1 MSFTVTS
8 EAVAQFA
15 DLTRCT
21 EEAVARRYLARAKN
35 VVQSAVALFQ
45 RDAQLNA
52 EQAKAGERLLLAC
65 RSGDAHSAE
74 LCLNEEPTLV
84 AFRDRSNWTALLHAA
99 KHGHAACVKLL
110 LSSGADVDEPGGTLN
125 ETALHWA
132 ATLGD
137 EAVATLLLDVGAN
150 VNART
155 LAARTPLHS
164 ACASGK
170 VHLVQLLLAR
180 EAIAAV
186 VDRHQQTPLHHLT
199 YNGEPTLVSLQD
211 QCEIAALLVRAGVN
225 AAHQD
230 ADQKTAHDL
239 AQGEPIKRYLSTL
252 LSAPNAPPPKLQ
264 PSDLGSTNAALAA
277 VNSRPMAI
285 AVPLPGAS
293 PFVAP
298 LSPTATRKASTT
310 LFADPDAPKPGTRA
324 TALVS
329 SPKMTSRAEVAAL
342 GAPPARE
349 PPLSPRTAVRAAAAS
364 PFGSQ
369 PQRDAPL
376 SPKAAPR
383 TATSAQRDVPLSP
396 KAAPRTA
403 AAATTL
409 PTRDAPLSPKP
420 APRATPAATLS
431 SQPQRE
437 PPLSPKGAPKRAP
450 ATAAPAAA
458 AVQGGEPVARK
469 VGAAGVDS
477 PPAPARSGSRP
488 LPTPSR
494 NPTSARSPS
503 ARSDSNA
510 PERAAEVFSSSA
522 LTKPAVVYDAGFA
535 RPDVVYE
542 VLLPDHMRVDVQYE
556 ESERASPK
564 DVVPRESDGAMEL
577 EFSPVSDE
585 AAAHAA
591 EQAAKAERDARVAAQ
606 QAQLELVMKAKRD
619 MEAARQSIFM
629 LEKHRRERSVYQIDE
644 AQRKVIEERAKSPE
658 PAPAMLSAR
667 SVSPTRS
674 GATPLSARSNSPT
687 RPAALASARSNSPPP
702 PPLAKQQP
710 VAADAAARS
719 KSPLLVTKPAVAG
732 LSQSSTV
739 ETSTASAPAARSLA
753 LSAGSGEDRAGAASP
768 RLARV
773 PSRAPPPPALPSNVD
788 PFSSI
793 RGPLIIP
800 ADVSDM
806 IAEDARLQKEEQ
818 LLQEQRKEQ
827 QQHQQQPLAMCK
839 KCNEAQANT
848 RTLLTAT
855 TADFCRAC
863 ATAVKQAEMRSPAGR
878 PPCEQC
884 SERPSVA
891 IVTLAGIRG
900 VRDTVSVMC
909 KPCAQHWLS
918 RVPKVVK

>member
-1 MSFTVTS
+1 MSFAVTS

-15 DLTRCT
+15 DLTRCA

-45 RDAQLNA
+45 KDAQLNA

-65 RSGDAHSAE
+65 RSGDAQSAE
-74 LCLNEEPTLV
+74 LCLNDEPTLV

-170 VHLVQLLLAR
+170 VRLVQLLLAR
-180 EAIAAV
+180 EATAAV

-230 ADQKTAHDL
+230 VDQKTAHDL

-264 PSDLGSTNAALAA
+264 PSDLGSPNAALAA
-277 VNSRPMAI
+277 VNSRPVAI

-298 LSPTATRKASTT
+298 LSPAATRKASTT

-329 SPKMTSRAEVAAL
+329 SPKMTSRADVAAL

-364 PFGSQ
+364 PFGAQ

-383 TATSAQRDVPLSP
+383 TAASAQRDVPLSP
-396 KAAPRTA
+396 KAAPRAA

-409 PTRDAPLSPKP
+409 PTRDAPLSPKA

-437 PPLSPKGAPKRAP
+437 PPLSPKVAPTRAP
-450 ATAAPAAA
+450 ATAP
-458 AVQGGEPVARK
+458 VQSGEPVARK
-469 VGAAGVDS
+469 VGAAAVDS

-494 NPTSARSPS
+494 NPASARSPS

-510 PERAAEVFSSSA
+510 PEPAAEVFSSSA
-522 LTKPAVVYDAGFA
+522 LAKPAVVYDAGFA

-564 DVVPRESDGAMEL
+564 DVVPRESDNAMEL
-577 EFSPVSDE
+577 EFSPVSDD
-585 AAAHAA
+585 ASAHA

-658 PAPAMLSAR
+658 PAAATLSAR

-687 RPAALASARSNSPPP
+687 RPGALASARSNSPPP
-702 PPLAKQQP
+702 ALAKQQA
-710 VAADAAARS
+710 VAADVAARN
-719 KSPLLVTKPAVAG
+719 KSPLLATKPAAAG
-732 LSQSSTV
+732 LSQSSTA
-739 ETSTASAPAARSLA
+739 ETSTASPLATRSLA

-806 IAEDARLQKEEQ
+806 IAEDARLQKEEH

-827 QQHQQQPLAMCK
+827 QQQQQQQQPLAMCK

-855 TADFCRAC
+855 TADYCRTC
-863 ATAVKQAEMRSPAGR
+863 ATAAKQAEMRSPAGR